1 MAEVEPQLLL
11 PKPQSATKLK
21 LPSAPKFPPKC
32 SQTENNRDCP
42 TQWVEPTPATGFLPK
57 NHGGGRLG
65 GKDLGSSEGVVLN
78 MTVNSCPGKPWESSV
93 GTWYTGTSWYTAPQA
108 QVVTINSMGLWQLER
123 TESNTRMRHK
133 DKTNESVNV
142 CFKLRYLRY
151 REKDSRMPNWIE
163 LPVNPP
169 NARKI
174 QIHNLAAGTTYEFQ
188 VCPPSK
194 TSCMTKTKTKT
205 KILGAGTTYGFQV
218 CPHPSPLCSHH
229 HRPHS
234 VLEM

>member
-1 MAEVEPQLLL
+1 MG
-11 PKPQSATKLK
+11 
-21 LPSAPKFPPKC
+21 KFC
-32 SQTENNRDCP
+32 GYLVHWYRLVH
-42 TQWVEPTPATGFLPK
+42 WYGTG
-57 NHGGGRLG
+57 
-65 GKDLGSSEGVVLN
+65 
-78 MTVNSCPGKPWESSV
+78 
-93 GTWYTGTSWYTAPQA
+93 WYTAPQA

-194 TSCMTKTKTKT
+194 TNSMTKTKTKT